1 MDTRNINVLVLAY
14 LGDAIYESYVRT
26 YLVNKGINKINSLH
40 KEAIHYVSASN
51 QAKFVKHALD
61 NNFFNEEEVN
71 IIYRARNHKEAHKP
85 KSTDIITYK
94 YATGLEALIG
104 FLYLE
109 KKEERLQEI
118 MKEVLNNANIWKK
131 CCFEGI
137 AR

>member
-14 LGDAIYESYVRT
+14 LGDAIYELYVRD
-26 YLVNKGINKINSLH
+26 YLVNKGISKIKNLH
-40 KEAIHYVSASN
+40 KEAINYVSATN
-51 QAKFVKHALD
+51 QAKFLKLALE
-61 NNFFNEEEVN
+61 NNFFNQEEID

-109 KKEERLQEI
+109 KRQKRIEEI
-118 MKEVLNNANIWKK
+118 MKEVLKE
-131 CCFEGI
+131 C
-137 AR
+137 